1 MSDISNVPQESPQV
15 TEPPVSPLVTEPST
29 ETPQPGLEN
38 QQPAQEY
45 TFNGSLED
53 ASAEIRRLRD
63 ENAKRR
69 LDTKAYEESFTGF
82 EEPERNAW
90 LELGKL
96 WKSDP
101 DQAREVFKELAAI
114 EAAQEQQQQAQVF
127 DNSQTFDP
135 NTISSAVRQAM
146 QEERQ
151 AQAHAAELQKI
162 DLELTN
168 LGYKQ
173 GSPEAET
180 VMQLALTRT
189 KGDISKANELFKGII
204 QSQVDARLAAMSQ
217 GIPTPP
223 VAEGPQGSPVA
234 NPSPPKTFKEAR
246 AAARAFLNEAAQAQ
260 P

>member
-15 TEPPVSPLVTEPST
+15 TEPPSSPEVTEPVASP
-29 ETPQPGLEN
+29 EATPQPEEQG
-38 QQPAQEY
+38 Y
-45 TFNGSLED
+45 VFNGSLED

-69 LDTKAYEESFTGF
+69 LDTKSYEEYLGNF

-114 EAAQEQQQQAQVF
+114 EAAQEQQQQTQVF
-127 DNSQTFDP
+127 DAQQPFDP
-135 NTISSAVRQAM
+135 NTISSVVRQAM

-162 DLELTN
+162 DLELSN

-173 GSPEAET
+173 GTPEAET

-189 KGDISKANELFKGII
+189 KGDIGKANELFKGII
-204 QSQVDARLAAMSQ
+204 QAQVDARLAALSQ
-217 GIPTPP
+217 GTPTPP